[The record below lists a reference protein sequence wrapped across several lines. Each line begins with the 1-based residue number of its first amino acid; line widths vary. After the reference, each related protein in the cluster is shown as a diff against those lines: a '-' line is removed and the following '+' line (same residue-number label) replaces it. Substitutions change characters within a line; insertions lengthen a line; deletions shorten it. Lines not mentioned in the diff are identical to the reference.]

1 MTDHLPILDGLMSAA
16 SHAER
21 ELWLKQC
28 SFGLIDREHLTIRR
42 ALEAAN
48 LPAGIAYLEA
58 LKAYSS
64 ATRLPDGSSR
74 PDVLRTVHVA
84 ALVLSSV
91 VEDEQKAKA
100 AV

>member
-1 MTDHLPILDGLMSAA
+1 MNDHLPILDTLASAN

-28 SFGLIDREHLTIRR
+28 CFGLIDREHLTIRR
-42 ALEAAN
+42 MLEAAN
-48 LPAGIAYLEA
+48 LPAGVTYLEA
-58 LKAYSS
+58 LKTYSS
-64 ATRLPDGSSR
+64 ATRLPDGTSR

-84 ALVLSSV
+84 ALVLRSV

-100 AV
+100 QV